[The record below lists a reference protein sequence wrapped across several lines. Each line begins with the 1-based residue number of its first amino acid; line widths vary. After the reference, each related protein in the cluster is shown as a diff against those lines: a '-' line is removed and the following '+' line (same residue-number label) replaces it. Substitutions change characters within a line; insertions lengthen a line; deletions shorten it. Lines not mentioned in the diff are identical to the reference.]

1 MMNHDMQDKEE
12 PTVEQTLAVLS
23 EALGK
28 ASEDLCAVR
37 SAIDL
42 ARVDMSSHN
51 GSHARDI
58 IRHAERVVEQLRKTD
73 ESLSE
78 VLDDLRDT
86 D

>member
-1 MMNHDMQDKEE
+1 MFMQNSDE

-42 ARVDMSSHN
+42 ARVDISSRN
-51 GSHARDI
+51 GSHSREI
-58 IRHAERVVEQLRKTD
+58 IRHAERAVEHLRKTD
-73 ESLSE
+73 ESLSD
-78 VLDDLRDT
+78 VLDDLRERD
-86 D
+86 

>member
-1 MMNHDMQDKEE
+1 MMNDDMQDKDE

-28 ASEDLCAVR
+28 ASADLFAVR

-51 GSHARDI
+51 GSHTRDV
-58 IRHAERVVEQLRKTD
+58 IRHAERVVDQLRKTD